1 MMYYVTTHT
10 RIGANSLQKKLV
22 EAAEEWNGTLV
33 GGDEA
38 RKKCIENFKLLVSC
52 YNEEFSKCKPCQLAL
67 FGRGFMLYAED
78 KKRDHTFAIVFFNK
92 VQSHYDGITHWRI

>member
-22 EAAEEWNGTLV
+22 EVAEEWNGTLV

-38 RKKCIENFKLLVSC
+38 RKKCIENFKLLVSRH
-52 YNEEFSKCKPCQLAL
+52 NEEFSKCKPCQLQ
-67 FGRGFMLYAED
+67 RHENGFNISVKD
-78 KKRDHTFAIVFFNK
+78 VVDSVFVMFTFNK
-92 VQSHYDGITHWRI
+92 VRSNYDGITHWRI

>member
-10 RIGANSLQKKLV
+10 RIGANGLQKKLV

-38 RKKCIENFKLLVSC
+38 RKKCIERFQILVTR
-52 YNEEFSKCKPCQLAL
+52 YNEEFSKCKPCQLQ
-67 FGRGFMLYAED
+67 RHENGFNISVKD
-78 KKRDHTFAIVFFNK
+78 VVDSVFVMFTFNK
-92 VQSHYDGITHWRI
+92 VRSNYDGITHWRI